1 MKKIQLVLLLVITGL
16 LGASAK
22 QIKVALFYNQYLDPA
37 GKPYVETYFS
47 LDPKSVILKP
57 NDSGQYQGGVEILL
71 LFKQDSVIKGYDKL
85 QLMGTAMMDTSQR
98 YPFSVQQSR
107 IKLAPGAYT
116 MQVEII
122 DMYAPNDSLSFTHD
136 FDVVLN
142 REETEISNIMLLDS
156 YRASNSES
164 VINKWGYELV
174 PIVPVGTYF
183 LPEDFSSLPFY
194 CEVINTDQHL
204 GENEPFLIKYYL
216 VDNLRNKVMN
226 RYAGFQRAS
235 GAVVNPVLS
244 TFNIANL
251 PSGYYDLKVDVI
263 SKDNELIQKQKVS
276 FYRSNPEADQ
286 KEYNLADVQLDNS
299 FVTALN
305 DVDTM
310 TYYLDCLFPI
320 STEAERRIAKNT
332 MDTRDT
338 ERMQRFF
345 LAFWNKRNPASPEE
359 EWKAYFYHVKIA
371 NKQFGS
377 TSYPGYRTDMG
388 RVYLQYGLPS
398 TIERSEHDPSNYPWQ
413 MWQYDVLE
421 SASTPRQNNQIFVFV
436 DQTLAGRNFTLIHST
451 AISEVK
457 DRKWQFALNR
467 NTNRGYDVD
476 DTSMQYDRD
485 NFGYRVNNNFII
497 GDQRFWDER

>member
-1 MKKIQLVLLLVITGL
+1 MIFLLILTTFI
-16 LGASAK
+16 GATAK
-22 QIKVALFYNQYLDPA
+22 QIKVALFYNQYLDPS
-37 GKPYVETYFS
+37 GKPYIETYFS
-47 LDPKSVILKP
+47 LDPQSVILKQ
-57 NDSGQYQGGVEILL
+57 NAEGMYQGGVEILL
-71 LFKQDSVIKGYDKL
+71 LFKQDSIIKGYDKL
-85 QLMGTAMMDTSQR
+85 QLMGTAMSDTNER

-122 DMYAPNDSLSFTHD
+122 DMYAPDDSIVFKHD

-142 REETEISNIMLLDS
+142 REEADISNIMLLDS
-156 YRASNSES
+156 YKASTEES
-164 VINKWGYELV
+164 VVSKWGYELV

-183 LPEDFSSLPFY
+183 IPEQFSTLPFY
-194 CEVINTDQHL
+194 CEVINTDKEL

-216 VDNLRNKVMN
+216 VDNLRNQVMN

-235 GAVVNPVLS
+235 GSVVNPVLS
-244 TFNIANL
+244 TFNVSNL
-251 PSGYYDLKVDVI
+251 PSGYYNLNVEVI
-263 SKDNELIQKQKVS
+263 SKDNELLQKQEVS

-299 FVTALN
+299 FVAALN
-305 DVDTM
+305 NIDTM
-310 TYYLDCLFPI
+310 TYYVDCLFPI
-320 STEAERRIAKNT
+320 STEAERRVAQNVMEAK
-332 MDTRDT
+332 DVD
-338 ERMQRFF
+338 RMQRFF
-345 LAFWNKRNPASPEE
+345 LAFWNKRNPATPEE
-359 EWKAYFYHVKIA
+359 EWRNYFYHVKIA

-413 MWQYDVLE
+413 MWQYDALE

-436 DQTLAGRNFTLIHST
+436 DQTLAGRNYTLIHST
-451 AISEVK
+451 AINEVK
-457 DRKWQFALNR
+457 DRKWQYALNR
-467 NTNRGYDVD
+467 NTNRGRNVD
-476 DTSMQYDRD
+476 DSSSQFDRD
-485 NFGYRVNNNFII
+485 DFGYRVNNNFII